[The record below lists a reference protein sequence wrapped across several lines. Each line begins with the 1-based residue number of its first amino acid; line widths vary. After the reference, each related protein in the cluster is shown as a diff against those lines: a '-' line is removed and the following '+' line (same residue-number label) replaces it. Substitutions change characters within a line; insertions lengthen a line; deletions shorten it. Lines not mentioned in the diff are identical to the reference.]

1 MARPANRMDDAQLPL
16 AATVQS
22 VHRANGER
30 FRKLFQR
37 AITSNGLSLSDI
49 AEETGIDNSQITR
62 MLAGDA
68 GLRADFI
75 AATLQ
80 RDRLGVVVQGLAAM
94 CGYEATPKT
103 PDLAAE
109 NKRLREKLA
118 ALRAEVDSALEG
130 A

>member
-1 MARPANRMDDAQLPL
+1 MARPASRMDDAQLPL
-16 AATVQS
+16 AASVQS

-30 FRKLFQR
+30 FRKLIQK
-37 AITSNGLSLSDI
+37 AISANTLSLSDL
-49 AEETGIDNSQITR
+49 ADETGIDNSQITR
-62 MLAGDA
+62 MLGGDA

-75 AATLQ
+75 AALLQ

-109 NKRLREKLA
+109 NKRLRSDLVR
-118 ALRAEVDSALEG
+118 LRSELDTILEG